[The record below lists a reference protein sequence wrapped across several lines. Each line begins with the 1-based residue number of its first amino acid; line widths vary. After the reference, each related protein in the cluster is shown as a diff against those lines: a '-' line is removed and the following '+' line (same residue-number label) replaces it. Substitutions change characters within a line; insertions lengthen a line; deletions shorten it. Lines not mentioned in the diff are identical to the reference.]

1 MKREVLNIAEELAS
15 LGASMPELLTQAL
28 KKEVIIKEDGTVI
41 ADGLEVSEDR
51 WKLIKRY
58 LQW

>member
-28 KKEVIIKEDGTVI
+28 KKEIIIKEDGTI
-41 ADGLEVSEDR
+41 LADGLEVSEDR
-51 WKLIKRY
+51 WGMWKRY